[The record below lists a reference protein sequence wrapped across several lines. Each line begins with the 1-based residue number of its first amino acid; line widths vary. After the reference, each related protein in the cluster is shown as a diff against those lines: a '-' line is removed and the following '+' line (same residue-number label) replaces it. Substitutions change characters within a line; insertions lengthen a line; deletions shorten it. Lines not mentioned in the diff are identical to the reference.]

1 MAAAIDFIKKNYD
14 LKKSLSQD
22 EKEQLLRRFEISER
36 SLETYISRARK
47 EMRINST
54 DLGEKIYKLRKS
66 DANVTWEEI
75 ARMFERTIDSVKAL
89 EKRYKKRLLEESS
102 K

>member
-1 MAAAIDFIKKNYD
+1 
-14 LKKSLSQD
+14 
-22 EKEQLLRRFEISER
+22 
-36 SLETYISRARK
+36 
-47 EMRINST
+47 MRINST

>member
-1 MAAAIDFIKKNYD
+1 MAIKVN
-14 LKKSLSQD
+14 
-22 EKEQLLRRFEISER
+22 IV
-36 SLETYISRARK
+36 
-47 EMRINST
+47 NST